1 MRQEV
6 LMKSLN
12 TRQSTILRFI
22 EERGSINIH
31 TLFSQIPA
39 SEATIRRDLTLLE
52 QKQCIMRRRGE
63 AFVLKKSLES
73 AFQQREN
80 INRSAKQIIAH
91 IAAKLIQDNDTVILD
106 AGTTTLEIARL
117 LTQKNNLTIVTNSL
131 PIANILAPTKVSLL
145 FAGGHLFSQNM
156 STQGPDAEAFFKKI
170 EVNKAF
176 VGASGVRQSV
186 GLETLNPYEAEI
198 KRLMVRSAKQAYGV
212 VDASKFTMAG
222 VNVFCEF
229 SELDFLITDKPIT
242 DTATC
247 NVLKHNKVTVLTPES
262 EQAQSL

>member
-6 LMKSLN
+6 LVESLN

-63 AFVLKKSLES
+63 AFVLKKSLKN

-176 VGASGVRQSV
+176 VGASGVRKSV

-198 KRLMVRSAKQAYGV
+198 KRLMVRSAKQSYGV
-212 VDASKFTMAG
+212 VDASKFNMAG

-242 DTATC
+242 DTAMC
-247 NVLKHNKVTVLTPES
+247 DLLKQNKVTVLTPEA
-262 EQAQSL
+262 EQA